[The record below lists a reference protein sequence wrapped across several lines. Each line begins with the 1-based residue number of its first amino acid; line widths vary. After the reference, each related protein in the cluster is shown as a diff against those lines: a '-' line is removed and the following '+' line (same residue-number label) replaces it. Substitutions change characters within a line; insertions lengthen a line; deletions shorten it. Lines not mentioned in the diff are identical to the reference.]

1 MKSSDISATKIVVIV
16 FTIILIIS
24 TLENC
29 NKKNEPI
36 RVQVAIKPISSSLEE
51 ITIPAERS
59 IHLELNTPNDND
71 SSDDYIISRS
81 QYILSY
87 NKNLNVCNWVS
98 YELNSDWYG
107 DAKRYSGSF
116 ISDTVLPLSFYH
128 VKHSDYTNSGY
139 DRGHLVSSEQRT
151 DNDIDNKSTFILT
164 NIIPQTPDLNRGVWY
179 DMEDWC
185 LKMCKDS
192 LKELFI
198 CAGGIYRSG
207 KRINQLIAIP
217 DSCFKIVVVLEPGQ
231 KLANINNNTRI
242 EAVIMPNTN
251 GIRKDKWQ
259 QYKCTVN
266 DIEKATGYNFLNYV
280 RNDVQTVIENR

>member
-1 MKSSDISATKIVVIV
+1 MKPTQGSIVKIVLI
-16 FTIILIIS
+16 FLIIILFIFILGYCNQRKDTTPAPVS
-24 TLENC
+24 TV
-29 NKKNEPI
+29 PT
-36 RVQVAIKPISSSLEE
+36 PFSMEE
-51 ITIPAERS
+51 LAVPEGRS

-71 SSDDYIISRS
+71 TSDDYIITRP
-81 QYILSY
+81 QYVLSY

-98 YELNSDWYG
+98 YELNSNWYG

-116 ISDTVLPLSFYH
+116 ISDTTLPLSFYH

-151 DNDIDNKSTFILT
+151 DNDQDNKSTFILT

-198 CAGGIYRSG
+198 CAGGIYKSEN
-207 KRINQLIAIP
+207 KLNQLIAVP

-231 KLANINNNTRI
+231 RLKDVNTHTRI
-242 EAVIMPNTN
+242 EAVIMPNST

-259 QYKCTVN
+259 QYKRTVN